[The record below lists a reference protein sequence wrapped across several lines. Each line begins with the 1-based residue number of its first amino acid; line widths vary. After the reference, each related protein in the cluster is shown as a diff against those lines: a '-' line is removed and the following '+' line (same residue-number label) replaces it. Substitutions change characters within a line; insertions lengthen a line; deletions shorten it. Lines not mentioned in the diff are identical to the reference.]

1 MFEYND
7 LFSYFNEADDEEE
20 KKKNDDKDTEDDKKE
35 DKKSE
40 DKKEDKD
47 DDSDYNDLMDS
58 DKDTEDDESED
69 SEDSSEDYNDLMSDD
84 DVEDDISTDDVAT
97 DSSDDSDY
105 NDLMDDSSESSDS
118 DGSCCNVYEKS
129 LKAAYASTVVVSNLN
144 YISFKIIGQGLGD
157 TRRIIESLVWN
168 IDNVSRTF
176 YQFASESPLC
186 EIDNPIRAKEHCEDV
201 SVANKKEYEWR
212 EALEFIDKNINELLV
227 YIKCLNDMPGLRKDI
242 ADACGCCIGT
252 IERVSNSDIRKILAG
267 KFSDTSTA
275 LIAVKSESCDYYNDI
290 F

>member
-84 DVEDDISTDDVAT
+84 SEEDIPTDDVAT

-105 NDLMDDSSESSDS
+105 NDLMSDSSDS
-118 DGSCCNVYEKS
+118 NSSCCNVYEKA

-144 YISFKIIGQGLGD
+144 YISFKVIGQGLD
-157 TRRIIESLVWN
+157 NTKRIIESLVWN
-168 IDNVSRTF
+168 IDNTSRTF

-201 SVANKKEYEWR
+201 SVAIEKEYEWR

-242 ADACGCCIGT
+242 ADACGCCIGI
-252 IERVSNSDIRKILAG
+252 IERVSNNDIRKTLAG
-267 KFSDTSTA
+267 KSSDTSTA
-275 LIAVKSESCDYYNDI
+275 VIAVKSESCDYYNDI

>member
-47 DDSDYNDLMDS
+47 DDSDYNDLMD
-58 DKDTEDDESED
+58 DDAEEDESED
-69 SEDSSEDYNDLMSDD
+69 SDDSSEDYNDLMSDD
-84 DVEDDISTDDVAT
+84 AEDDISTDDVTT

-144 YISFKIIGQGLGD
+144 YISFKVIGQGLGD
-157 TRRIIESLVWN
+157 TKRIIESLVWN
-168 IDNVSRTF
+168 IDNISRTF

-201 SVANKKEYEWR
+201 SVATEKEYEWR

-275 LIAVKSESCDYYNDI
+275 VIAVKSESCDYNDI

>member
-35 DKKSE
+35 DKKSD

-58 DKDTEDDESED
+58 DKDTEEDESED
-69 SEDSSEDYNDLMSDD
+69 SAEDSSEDYNDLMSD

-105 NDLMDDSSESSDS
+105 NDLMDDSSESNDS

-144 YISFKIIGQGLGD
+144 YISFKVIGQGLGD
-157 TRRIIESLVWN
+157 TKRIIESLVWN
-168 IDNVSRTF
+168 IDNISRTF

-201 SVANKKEYEWR
+201 SIATEKEYEWR

-252 IERVSNSDIRKILAG
+252 IERVSNNDIRKILAG

-275 LIAVKSESCDYYNDI
+275 VIAVKSESCDYYNDI

>member
-20 KKKNDDKDTEDDKKE
+20 KKKNADKDTEDDKKE

-40 DKKEDKD
+40 NKKEDKD

-84 DVEDDISTDDVAT
+84 SEEDISTDDVAT

-105 NDLMDDSSESSDS
+105 NDLMGDSSDS
-118 DGSCCNVYEKS
+118 NSSCCNVYEKA

-144 YISFKIIGQGLGD
+144 YISFKVIGQGLD
-157 TRRIIESLVWN
+157 STKRIIESLVWN

-201 SVANKKEYEWR
+201 SVAIEKEYEWR

-252 IERVSNSDIRKILAG
+252 IERVSNNDIRKTLAG
-267 KFSDTSTA
+267 KSSDTSTA
-275 LIAVKSESCDYYNDI
+275 VIAVKSESCDYYNDI

>member
-47 DDSDYNDLMDS
+47 DDSDYNDLMDN
-58 DKDTEDDESED
+58 DKDTEDDESD
-69 SEDSSEDYNDLMSDD
+69 DSSEDYNDLMSDD
-84 DVEDDISTDDVAT
+84 AEDDISTDDVAT

-118 DGSCCNVYEKS
+118 DGSCCNVYEKA
-129 LKAAYASTVVVSNLN
+129 LKVAYASTIVVSNLN
-144 YISFKIIGQGLGD
+144 YISFKVIGQGLGD
-157 TRRIIESLVWN
+157 TKRIIESLVWN

-201 SVANKKEYEWR
+201 SVATEKEYEWR

-275 LIAVKSESCDYYNDI
+275 VIAVKSESCDYNDI

>member
-47 DDSDYNDLMDS
+47 DDSDYNDLMD
-58 DKDTEDDESED
+58 DDTEEDESED
-69 SEDSSEDYNDLMSDD
+69 SDDSSEDYNDLMSDD
-84 DVEDDISTDDVAT
+84 TEDDISTDDVAT

-201 SVANKKEYEWR
+201 SVASEKEYEWR
-212 EALEFIDKNINELLV
+212 DALEFIDKNINELLV

-252 IERVSNSDIRKILAG
+252 IEKVSNSDIRKILAG

-275 LIAVKSESCDYYNDI
+275 LITVKSESCDYYNDI

>member
-35 DKKSE
+35 DKKSD

-47 DDSDYNDLMDS
+47 DDSDYNDLMDN

-69 SEDSSEDYNDLMSDD
+69 SDDSSEDYNDLMSDD
-84 DVEDDISTDDVAT
+84 AEDDISTDDVAT

-144 YISFKIIGQGLGD
+144 YISFKVIGQGLGD
-157 TRRIIESLVWN
+157 TKRIIESLVWN
-168 IDNVSRTF
+168 IDNISRTF

-201 SVANKKEYEWR
+201 SVATEKEYEWR

-275 LIAVKSESCDYYNDI
+275 VIAVKSESCDYNDI